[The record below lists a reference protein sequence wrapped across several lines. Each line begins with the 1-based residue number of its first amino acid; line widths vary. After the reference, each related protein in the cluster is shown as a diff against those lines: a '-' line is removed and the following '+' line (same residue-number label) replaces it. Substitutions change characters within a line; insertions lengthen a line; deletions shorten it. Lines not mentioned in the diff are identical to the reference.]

1 MLMICQDDNEVI
13 RKWTPEGVTVAKKDC
28 LSHHEVLT
36 RLDGYDPDRGVKIV
50 GHRGYCLTGYG
61 LFLNLA
67 LINYGLEFL
76 HSKGYKPNQ
85 PPYFVRPPEPTS
97 KPHRVPL
104 HGIH

>member
-1 MLMICQDDNEVI
+1 MMK
-13 RKWTPEGVTVAKKDC
+13 KWSPGNVTVEKRDC

-67 LINYGLEFL
+67 LINYWPG
-76 HSKGYKPNQ
+76 
-85 PPYFVRPPEPTS
+85 
-97 KPHRVPL
+97 VPL
-104 HGIH
+104 DEGLQAKPAPSVYAPGTNGEDCPIGAV